1 MSVQSLAFLAF
12 LTVTVC
18 VCRLLP
24 KERTWVLLAASLV
37 FYLWGGAPSA
47 LWGCGLLA
55 VSSFVSYL
63 AANTLR
69 KHRRKSVLLAVV
81 CYHIAVLGIFKYTV
95 FFTGGAVRMPFVPLG
110 ISFFTFQQIWYLREV
125 YAGTFSQVP
134 TPAEYLTYS
143 FFFPTVSS
151 GPILKPGNFFPQL
164 RETSPLPQD
173 TAAGLY
179 AIGLGLAKKVLLAD
193 NLGVLVNNGWG
204 SLSELTALTAWCVIL
219 GYTLQLYFDFSGYCD
234 LTAGC
239 ARLLGLRLPINFDS
253 PYRSLSVTEFWKRWH
268 MTLTAFLRENVYFP
282 LGGSRKG
289 RGRTYLNILVVYLV
303 SGIWHG
309 AGGTFI
315 LWGLLHGLAQVL
327 ERLWGKRRD
336 ALPRWVRWAMTFL
349 FINLAWVF
357 FRAPDVSSALLLLKT
372 AVTGG
377 MGGIR
382 LWLVN
387 GLFRREVSALELL
400 LPVIGPYTAY
410 LRVAL
415 ILGIGLLAALWPR
428 NVIRQM
434 DTFRP
439 NWRSGLYVL
448 VWTVWAILSTP
459 ALLKKGGP
467 AMEQRAYQK
476 WTRGLLLGLVLVLT
490 ACAAV
495 VYRVDPCFYY
505 RMPTDREP
513 VFFSERYQTAGIV
526 RNNPADVVLLGSSMT
541 ANCYG
546 SQLETVFGGTG
557 LRLTIP
563 DGYFSEF
570 DQVMGL
576 LMRTHPPKRVLFA
589 MDTNI
594 FTRSPDGVTGA
605 MPDYLYDSST
615 INDVKYLLNKDVLY
629 YSLYALMAQ
638 RWDEGETLDKGFSW
652 MDTVW
657 WNHMT
662 ALEEYTRPD
671 IAPEPMPRDGL
682 LADAAKNLAVAASWA
697 ERYPEV
703 EFDFYFSPYSILY
716 WDKIGRMGET
726 DAVFAAL
733 ELACETLLPY
743 ENVTL
748 HGLLFDRDI
757 IEHLDYYCDYVHHSD
772 EAGALA
778 LEKIHSGT
786 DRLTEKNYRETL
798 ANWHDFVVNYDYDKF
813 WDDYYWYQFHTPA
826 GAKT

>member
-24 KERTWVLLAASLV
+24 KERIWVLLAASLV
-37 FYLWGGAPSA
+37 FYLWDGAPAA

-55 VSSFVSYL
+55 VSSFASYL

-81 CYHIAVLGIFKYTV
+81 CYHIAVLGIFKYTG

-151 GPILKPGNFFPQL
+151 GPILKPENFFPQL
-164 RETSPLPQD
+164 REASPLPQD

-234 LTAGC
+234 LAAGC

-289 RGRTYLNILVVYLV
+289 RGCTYLNILVVYLV

-309 AGGTFI
+309 AGWTFI

-336 ALPRWVRWAMTFL
+336 ALPRWARWAMTFL
-349 FINLAWVF
+349 FINLAWIF

-415 ILGIGLLAALWPR
+415 ILGI
-428 NVIRQM
+428 
-434 DTFRP
+434 
-439 NWRSGLYVL
+439 
-448 VWTVWAILSTP
+448 
-459 ALLKKGGP
+459 
-467 AMEQRAYQK
+467 
-476 WTRGLLLGLVLVLT
+476 
-490 ACAAV
+490 
-495 VYRVDPCFYY
+495 
-505 RMPTDREP
+505 
-513 VFFSERYQTAGIV
+513 
-526 RNNPADVVLLGSSMT
+526 
-541 ANCYG
+541 
-546 SQLETVFGGTG
+546 
-557 LRLTIP
+557 
-563 DGYFSEF
+563 
-570 DQVMGL
+570 
-576 LMRTHPPKRVLFA
+576 
-589 MDTNI
+589 
-594 FTRSPDGVTGA
+594 
-605 MPDYLYDSST
+605 
-615 INDVKYLLNKDVLY
+615 
-629 YSLYALMAQ
+629 
-638 RWDEGETLDKGFSW
+638 
-652 MDTVW
+652 
-657 WNHMT
+657 
-662 ALEEYTRPD
+662 
-671 IAPEPMPRDGL
+671 GL